1 MQNKVREINNEKRFL
16 REKPSKLF
24 SFSPKRKQATR
35 THKKKT
41 SYSMRTKC
49 PFVRLCFDPRTCRT
63 TKREREEKRGTRNSL
78 HEEEEEEEEEKEIY
92 QFKHIPT
99 THNHGEGRHPLQI
112 NRPDTTKTHTI
123 TKNWRGKSKPTRDD
137 GSERK
142 GCRWV

>member
-1 MQNKVREINNEKRFL
+1 LSVCASILAPAER
-16 REKPSKLF
+16 
-24 SFSPKRKQATR
+24 
-35 THKKKT
+35 
-41 SYSMRTKC
+41 
-49 PFVRLCFDPRTCRT
+49 
-63 TKREREEKRGTRNSL
+63 KREREKKRGTRNCL
-78 HEEEEEEEEEKEIY
+78 HEEEEEEEEIY

-99 THNHGEGRHPLQI
+99 THNHGEGRQLLQI